1 MYRCIQLVLL
11 GHFSVEQNTH
21 LVLFLVEDDPFFSCS
36 SLSETV
42 LNFFLG
48 LGLGF
53 GAAKFSVLWQKKNI
67 ELMLGFPVWCRVTS
81 IKFYWLYF
89 LEPKILVENTPQH
102 VHIFLSFRHCR
113 QYEIKHCLHKQADD
127 GSFEMSK

>member
-21 LVLFLVEDDPFFSCS
+21 LVLFLVEDDSFFSCS

-42 LNFFLG
+42 LNLFLG

-53 GAAKFSVLWQKKNI
+53 GAAKFSVLSGKKKLSSSCWASLFDVETPPSNSI
-67 ELMLGFPVWCRVTS
+67 DCTS
-81 IKFYWLYF
+81 SNLR
-89 LEPKILVENTPQH
+89 
-102 VHIFLSFRHCR
+102 S
-113 QYEIKHCLHKQADD
+113 
-127 GSFEMSK
+127 

>member
-1 MYRCIQLVLL
+1 
-11 GHFSVEQNTH
+11 
-21 LVLFLVEDDPFFSCS
+21 
-36 SLSETV
+36 
-42 LNFFLG
+42 
-48 LGLGF
+48 
-53 GAAKFSVLWQKKNI
+53 
-67 ELMLGFPVWCRVTS
+67 MLGFPVWCRDTS

-102 VHIFLSFRHCR
+102 VHIFLLFRHCR